1 MFSHPPLSVDQLADN
16 LISKGLKGERRA
28 VIETIQAIGYYRLK
42 GYWFDWRNANGNLP
56 SFASLDLVKRRYD
69 FDRRISGILF
79 SAITDLETAIR
90 SVVVESFYEEFP
102 NESAPHLNKSCLYFH
117 DQDHVDDYHDWLQA
131 IKRNEGNRHSQI
143 AKHYRNKYPH
153 MDIPLWAAV
162 ELMSFSHVLRL
173 LNFNTQ
179 VKNRGARRFG
189 MMRGKDFLSAGF
201 VMVALRNKIA
211 HHDRVWNAK
220 FVIRKQ
226 VIKIL
231 RRRYSTLAQELTQQ
245 SNYSIFV
252 VCILMQIMLSQT
264 NIAAPLSK
272 LFADYPKDLI
282 EQTGFPINWQ
292 DFF

>member
-42 GYWFDWRNANGNLP
+42 GYWFDWRNADGNLP

-102 NESAPHLNKSCLYFH
+102 NEPSPHLKKSCLYLRNRK
-117 DQDHVDDYHDWLQA
+117 QKAKYGKWRQA
-131 IKRNEGNRHSQI
+131 IKKNERKSRSQI
-143 AKHYRNKYPH
+143 AKHYRNKYSN

-179 VKNRGARRFG
+179 VKNRCARRFG

-220 FVIRKQ
+220 FDIRKQ

-245 SNYSIFV
+245 SNYSLFI

-264 NIAAPLSK
+264 NIATPLSK
-272 LFADYPKDLI
+272 LFAGYPDLI
-282 EQTGFPINWQ
+282 GQAGFPSNWQ

>member
-1 MFSHPPLSVDQLADN
+1 MQFSHPPLSVDQLADN
-16 LISKGLKGERRA
+16 LISKGLKGERHA
-28 VIETIQAIGYYRLK
+28 VIQTIQAIGYYRLK
-42 GYWFDWRNANGNLP
+42 GYWFDWRGANGNLP

-102 NESAPHLNKSCLYFH
+102 NESVPHLNKSCLHFH
-117 DQDHVDDYHDWLQA
+117 NQARENDYHKWCQT
-131 IKRNEGNRHSQI
+131 IKQDEGKSRSQI
-143 AKHYRNKYPH
+143 ARHHRNKYSD

-162 ELMSFSHVLRL
+162 ELMSFSNVLRL
-173 LNFNTQ
+173 LNFNKQ
-179 VKNRGARRFG
+179 VKNRCAKRFK
-189 MMRGKDFLSAGF
+189 MRGTDFLSAGF
-201 VMVALRNKIA
+201 VMVAIRNKIA

-220 FVIRKQ
+220 FDIDKQ

-231 RRRYSTLAQELTQQ
+231 RHRYSTLAQNLKQQ
-245 SNYSIFV
+245 GNYNLFV

-272 LFADYPKDLI
+272 LFADYPDLI
-282 EQTGFPINWQ
+282 EQSGFPSNWQ